1 MIMNSNIVSEIATL
15 DSILEVIGRKLLDL
29 RIKKGYKSHAD
40 FAKDHALPRIQY
52 WRMEKGKSNITLR
65 SLHRVLAVHNL
76 SIEELFESIAREKR
90 GQAELGVF
98 DFRIQPKA

>member
-1 MIMNSNIVSEIATL
+1 
-15 DSILEVIGRKLLDL
+15 
-29 RIKKGYKSHAD
+29 
-40 FAKDHALPRIQY
+40 
-52 WRMEKGKSNITLR
+52 MEKGKSNITLR

-90 GQAELGVF
+90 GQAEIGVF